1 VARLLAPALLLHF
14 ALVFPGRSESTI
26 RSSSKLLAV
35 YSLPIALF
43 FVHLNTAL
51 KTFGWVP
58 WLASYILLTK
68 LEFGYLALCFLAA
81 GLVFYRNYREAPSG
95 VLRQQLK
102 WLTGGT
108 LAGSLPVSLLYI
120 LPLVL
125 GVTMRP
131 WMQLSVLSLVLIPL
145 CFGYAV
151 IRYRLMDVDII
162 FKRGLA
168 YTAATAGVAAVY
180 FALVALVAVIFHTP
194 TNGPIGGMIAI
205 VVAAFLFQP
214 FRTGIQ
220 ARLDRFFY
228 RDRLDYRRT
237 LIEFGRTLTNEVR
250 FDPMLGSVMDR
261 ISQTLL
267 VDRLAIFVENALQPV
282 RLKFLGDPK

>member
-1 VARLLAPALLLHF
+1 MP
-14 ALVFPGRSESTI
+14 
-26 RSSSKLLAV
+26 
-35 YSLPIALF
+35 
-43 FVHLNTAL
+43 
-51 KTFGWVP
+51 WV
-58 WLASYILLTK
+58 
-68 LEFGYLALCFLAA
+68 LC
-81 GLVFYRNYREAPSG
+81 
-95 VLRQQLK
+95 QQFK

-108 LAGSLPVSLLYI
+108 LAGTLPFTLLYI
-120 LPLVL
+120 VPFVMDL
-125 GVTMRP
+125 GPRG
-131 WMQLSVLSLVLIPL
+131 WMQFSAVRLVLIPL

-180 FALVALVAVIFHTP
+180 FALVALIAEILHAQT
-194 TNGPIGGMIAI
+194 TGPVGGRIAI
-205 VVAAFLFQP
+205 VIAAFLFQP
-214 FRTGIQ
+214 FREWIQ

-261 ISQTLL
+261 VSQTLL
-267 VDRLAIFVENALQPV
+267 VDRLAIFVEDPTEPGQMRLARSMGV
-282 RLKFLGDPK
+282 RLAEPLDLSFLGQAAEFSP